1 MNVNNIANLL
11 GFNKNEIPW
20 NSFKKI
26 VSGKE
31 ETELQNK
38 EKLEIGIDLYESTF
52 NVKLENR
59 FVKKTHKDIP
69 FIEGTIHAKTKDF
82 LLYFEENIN
91 TDIVIDN
98 YNKCR
103 FDLLMEIFDIKSIYY
118 CKFYK
123 DENGITMKRK
133 LLKCRKMWFIS
144 VSQKILRIK
153 KEIDLYKKEG
163 IEKHPV
169 EKMISSWNL
178 DEEPLPVLE
187 VKPTLS
193 KKEEPLPVLEVKP
206 TKKEKTLPVLEVK
219 PTKKEK
225 TLPVLEVKPTLPKRE
240 LKKEDIPYTKKNN
253 DTKPSFVIDKVPKFE
268 FIKDPVGSGSKLLVL

>member
-1 MNVNNIANLL
+1 
-11 GFNKNEIPW
+11 
-20 NSFKKI
+20 
-26 VSGKE
+26 
-31 ETELQNK
+31 
-38 EKLEIGIDLYESTF
+38 
-52 NVKLENR
+52 
-59 FVKKTHKDIP
+59 
-69 FIEGTIHAKTKDF
+69 
-82 LLYFEENIN
+82 
-91 TDIVIDN
+91 
-98 YNKCR
+98 
-103 FDLLMEIFDIKSIYY
+103 MEIFDIKSIYY

-187 VKPTLS
+187 VKPTLPKKEKPLPVLEVKPTLP

-206 TKKEKTLPVLEVK
+206 TLPKKEKPLPVLEVK
-219 PTKKEK
+219 PTLPKKEK
-225 TLPVLEVKPTLPKRE
+225 PLPVLEVKPTLPKRE